1 VTGASRT
8 WLRRV
13 LLILA
18 LGNGPGAFAQ
28 AAGQESLLI
37 DRIRQPPRADD
48 MLDAE
53 DKARAIDRLGQ
64 GHAEAAIL
72 PLIDCLS
79 DTRALNGSDNW
90 VGSHAANA
98 LAGITGQNFGID
110 AAAWRRWYATRD
122 GANPGQPGR

>member
-1 VTGASRT
+1 VTGASRAR
-8 WLRRV
+8 LRRV

-18 LGNGPGAFAQ
+18 LGIGPGAFAQ

-48 MLDAE
+48 M
-53 DKARAIDRLGQ
+53 RQ

-90 VGSHAANA
+90 VGGHAANA
-98 LAGITGQNFGID
+98 LAGITGQSFGID
-110 AAAWRRWYATRD
+110 ALAWRRWYATRE
-122 GANPGQPGR
+122 GANPRQLGR